1 MTNIEPAQIVRS
13 AQVWVCETCGGQDHK
28 SCGCNS
34 TARMEELAAKRE
46 AHRQAAR
53 KHREQKVKENQSPR
67 DNHADVE
74 NIEET
79 PEASAD
85 AMRVQFA
92 EMDDAAIETE
102 HQEGLRVIAAR
113 GFRHRAKEAQ
123 KLATVGEIHPSD
135 VTEDLIEEADDAAS
149 AWKMAAQQLRRLK
162 YGEGAKQ

>member
-34 TARMEELAAKRE
+34 TARMEELAERAERKRQYDRD
-46 AHRQAAR
+46 RQ
-53 KHREQKVKENQSPR
+53 REKRAIENVVRR
-67 DNHADVE
+67 DIE
-74 NIEET
+74 NIEES

-85 AMRVQFA
+85 AMRAQFA

-123 KLATVGEIHPSD
+123 RLATVGEIQPSD
-135 VTEDLIEEADDAAS
+135 VTEELIEEADDAAS